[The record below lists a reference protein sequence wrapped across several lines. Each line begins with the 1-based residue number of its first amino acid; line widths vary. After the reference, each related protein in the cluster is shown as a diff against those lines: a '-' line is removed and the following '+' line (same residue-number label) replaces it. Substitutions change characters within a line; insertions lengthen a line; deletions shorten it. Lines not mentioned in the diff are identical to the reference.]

1 MYFDNIRGEMLEVA
15 VANMNAFGTIIVF
28 GAISKYKD
36 VGKQTSLKML
46 DVVNKRIGIQ
56 MFTH

>member
-28 GAISKYKD
+28 GAISMYKD